1 MTLLIREPHELVE
14 RTAPLLIRPLHEVK
28 RKAVESAM
36 ILCGGNIRLAAMRL
50 GISQTGLRKML
61 AEYRKADA

>member
-1 MTLLIREPHELVE
+1 MSLLTQAPEQLVE
-14 RTAPLLIRPLHEVK
+14 RIAPLMIRPLHEVK

-36 ILCGGNIRLAAMRL
+36 ILCGGNIRIAAMRL
-50 GISQTGLRKML
+50 EISQTGLRKML